1 MTVTA
6 TQHRGQVRRSGARR
20 GRAYLRSFIGVL
32 ITVSFLF
39 PILVAVSASF
49 QTNAE
54 LFSTRPNLLP
64 ATPTLENY
72 QTALST
78 QAGPLLTSLQLG
90 LYAALVCLTIAVPAA
105 YALALFR
112 WRGTGAV
119 VLVLLITQ
127 MVPTVVMAT
136 PLFLLFNDLGLLNS
150 LVGLVIADSALGVPF
165 AVIVLR
171 AFMGGIPV
179 ELREA
184 ALIDG
189 AGDFRILWSVYM
201 PVARTGII
209 AVGIFV
215 FLFAWGDFIFG
226 VTLNPGGQVR
236 PLTVSIYQFF
246 QAYRVDWAGVMATA
260 VLATLPGVVLLIAA
274 QRYIAA
280 GLSSGSVKE

>member
-6 TQHRGQVRRSGARR
+6 TQHRGQVRRSGAWR
-20 GRAYLRSFIGVL
+20 GWVWLRSFIGVL

-39 PILVAVSASF
+39 PILVAVSASL

-64 ATPTLENY
+64 AAPTLENF
-72 QTALST
+72 QIALLT
-78 QAGPLLTSLQLG
+78 QSGPLLTSLQVG
-90 LYAALVCLTIAVPAA
+90 LYGAVVCLIVAIPAA
-105 YALALFR
+105 YALAMFR
-112 WRGTGAV
+112 WRWTGAV
-119 VLVLLITQ
+119 ILVLLITQ
-127 MVPTVVMAT
+127 MVPSVVMAT
-136 PLFLLFNDLGLLNS
+136 PLFLVFNQLGLLNS
-150 LVGLVIADSALGVPF
+150 LAGLVIADSALGLPF

-171 AFMGGIPV
+171 AFMGEVPR

-184 ALIDG
+184 AQLDG
-189 AGDFRILWSVYM
+189 AGDFRTLWSVYL

-215 FLFAWGDFIFG
+215 FLFAWGDFIFA
-226 VTLNPGGQVR
+226 VSLNPGGGVT

-246 QAYRVDWAGVMATA
+246 QSYQVDWAAVMATA
-260 VLATLPGVVLLIAA
+260 VLATLPGVILMLAA

-280 GLSSGSVKE
+280 GLSSGSVKG